1 MDSSLFSYAFVHCI
15 VSPKAVQVG
24 YLNFIVIFICLL
36 FFDPVV
42 SLRAVAAMAVSFV
55 FLLVI
60 SAYSEKNAVVAA
72 KADEDM
78 TEAVLE
84 YARGLENRCGKI
96 KYFLREIL
104 REKA

>member
-1 MDSSLFSYAFVHCI
+1 M
-15 VSPKAVQVG
+15 QVG

-42 SLRAVAAMAVSFV
+42 SLIAVAAMAVSFV

-78 TEAVLE
+78 TEVVLE

-96 KYFLREIL
+96 K
-104 REKA
+104 

>member
-1 MDSSLFSYAFVHCI
+1 MDSPLFSYAFVHCI

-42 SLRAVAAMAVSFV
+42 SLIA
-55 FLLVI
+55 
-60 SAYSEKNAVVAA
+60 VAA

-78 TEAVLE
+78 AGAVLE

-96 KYFLREIL
+96 K
-104 REKA
+104 

>member
-1 MDSSLFSYAFVHCI
+1 M
-15 VSPKAVQVG
+15 QVG

-42 SLRAVAAMAVSFV
+42 SLIAVAAMAVSFV

-96 KYFLREIL
+96 K
-104 REKA
+104 

>member
-1 MDSSLFSYAFVHCI
+1 M
-15 VSPKAVQVG
+15 QVG

-72 KADEDM
+72 KADEDI
-78 TEAVLE
+78 T
-84 YARGLENRCGKI
+84 
-96 KYFLREIL
+96 
-104 REKA
+104 

>member
-1 MDSSLFSYAFVHCI
+1 M
-15 VSPKAVQVG
+15 QVG

-42 SLRAVAAMAVSFV
+42 SLIAVVAVAVSFG

-60 SAYSEKNAVVAA
+60 SAYSEKNVVAA
-72 KADEDM
+72 AKTDENM
-78 TEAVLE
+78 AGAVLE

-96 KYFLREIL
+96 K
-104 REKA
+104 

>member
-1 MDSSLFSYAFVHCI
+1 M
-15 VSPKAVQVG
+15 QVG

-36 FFDPVV
+36 LFDPVV
-42 SLRAVAAMAVSFV
+42 SLIAVAAVAVPFV

-78 TEAVLE
+78 TEVVLE

-96 KYFLREIL
+96 K
-104 REKA
+104 